1 MALKITGLKLP
12 LTADESSLP
21 ERAARALRIRTDD
34 IVGLRLVRTSLDARK
49 KQDIYYACTVE
60 VQLHTPLEKR
70 ILGKALPGVEAAQP
84 REPVCWPIG
93 EKAWMLPSQWWGW
106 DQEGYLQPMPWP
118 AKVTLPW

>member
-1 MALKITGLKLP
+1 MVLKITGLKLP

-70 ILGKALPGVEAAQP
+70 LSLIHIS
-84 REPVCWPIG
+84 EP
-93 EKAWMLPSQWWGW
+93 
-106 DQEGYLQPMPWP
+106 
-118 AKVTLPW
+118 TRH